1 MPTISHL
8 HAREIL
14 DSRGFP
20 TVEVELTLDNQF
32 TGRAA
37 VPAGASTG
45 RHEAVEL
52 RDSHASRQAGGERYL
67 GKGVEQAV
75 RNVNQEISAAIL
87 NHNFTQTDL
96 DNKLIELDGTEN
108 KGRLGANAILGVSLA
123 FAHAEARL
131 NNLPLY
137 RHIARL
143 AGTEDRVKLP
153 VPFINVLNGGRHADG
168 STDIQEFMLV
178 PGGAN
183 TFPEALRAGA
193 EVFHQ
198 LKKILKQKG
207 LATTLGDEGGY
218 APALNGNAEALE
230 LLMEAIM
237 AAGYTLGQD
246 ISLAL
251 DVAGSE
257 LYEDGQYHLARE
269 GKTLSSEQ
277 LIELYQS
284 WLNKYPIISIEDG
297 LAEDDWDGWQALTAR
312 LGDKVQLVGDDLL
325 VTNVKRLERGIA
337 EQSANAILIKPNQ
350 IGTLSETIEAVKLA
364 QSAGWRAVMS
374 HRSGET
380 EDTTIADLAVGL
392 GTGQIKTGSLARSER
407 VAKYNQLLRLAE
419 DSALKYPGWS
429 ELKPSL

>member
-1 MPTISHL
+1 
-8 HAREIL
+8 
-14 DSRGFP
+14 
-20 TVEVELTLDNQF
+20 
-32 TGRAA
+32 
-37 VPAGASTG
+37 
-45 RHEAVEL
+45 
-52 RDSHASRQAGGERYL
+52 
-67 GKGVEQAV
+67 
-75 RNVNQEISAAIL
+75 
-87 NHNFTQTDL
+87 
-96 DNKLIELDGTEN
+96 
-108 KGRLGANAILGVSLA
+108 
-123 FAHAEARL
+123 
-131 NNLPLY
+131 
-137 RHIARL
+137 
-143 AGTEDRVKLP
+143 
-153 VPFINVLNGGRHADG
+153 
-168 STDIQEFMLV
+168 MLV

-207 LATTLGDEGGY
+207 LATTVGDEGGY

>member
-1 MPTISHL
+1 
-8 HAREIL
+8 
-14 DSRGFP
+14 
-20 TVEVELTLDNQF
+20 
-32 TGRAA
+32 
-37 VPAGASTG
+37 
-45 RHEAVEL
+45 
-52 RDSHASRQAGGERYL
+52 
-67 GKGVEQAV
+67 
-75 RNVNQEISAAIL
+75 
-87 NHNFTQTDL
+87 
-96 DNKLIELDGTEN
+96 
-108 KGRLGANAILGVSLA
+108 
-123 FAHAEARL
+123 
-131 NNLPLY
+131 
-137 RHIARL
+137 
-143 AGTEDRVKLP
+143 
-153 VPFINVLNGGRHADG
+153 
-168 STDIQEFMLV
+168 
-178 PGGAN
+178 
-183 TFPEALRAGA
+183 
-193 EVFHQ
+193 
-198 LKKILKQKG
+198 
-207 LATTLGDEGGY
+207 
-218 APALNGNAEALE
+218 
-230 LLMEAIM
+230 M